1 MLIIDNEKELIRKR
15 VDFIRTH
22 QQMTDPKDP
31 RFGAYMVYDNEGD
44 SIYPNN
50 TPNCNPVDR
59 DEGAE
64 RVGMG
69 VLLAK
74 QYRLT
79 KDKLLKTS
87 LLNYAHFLREK
98 LQTKDYV
105 TYSSVDQ
112 TNRNRGYNYIW
123 VADFYFQMYQ
133 ATGNK
138 LYAVHGYQTLQS
150 MFRQFGYGFY
160 AIGIPVQLGLQ
171 SLSNCSKL
179 IL

>member
-1 MLIIDNEKELIRKR
+1 
-15 VDFIRTH
+15 
-22 QQMTDPKDP
+22 MTDPKDP

-112 TNRNRGYNYIW
+112 SQSGIQLYMGSRLLFPNVSGY
-123 VADFYFQMYQ
+123 
-133 ATGNK
+133 
-138 LYAVHGYQTLQS
+138 
-150 MFRQFGYGFY
+150 R
-160 AIGIPVQLGLQ
+160 
-171 SLSNCSKL
+171 
-179 IL
+179 